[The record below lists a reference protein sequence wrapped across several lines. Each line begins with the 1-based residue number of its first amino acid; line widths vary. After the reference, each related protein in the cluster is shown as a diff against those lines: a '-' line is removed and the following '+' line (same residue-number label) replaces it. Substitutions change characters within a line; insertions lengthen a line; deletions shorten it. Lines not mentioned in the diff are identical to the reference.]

1 MAARRTE
8 RLLEVVLCL
17 SQTRTYVTKA
27 QLRDAIEDYAQSPND
42 VAFERTFERD
52 KADLRDLGVP
62 LETLGDSG
70 DEGYRIDL
78 ASAALPVVTFTP
90 DEAAVLAL
98 ARRIWHTDGAA
109 AADRALRKLEAG
121 GVAVDGGALAAV
133 EPRLIGGEQA
143 YAPLAEAASR
153 RHEVRFDHRRSGS
166 LEVLSR
172 RLQPW
177 GLLSRSGR
185 WYVVGHDLERDAPRA
200 FRLDRIVGP
209 VTAHG
214 PDDAYVRPPEIDVTS
229 LLGTTRSPSVGG
241 EAVLL
246 VRAERA
252 FELRERASD
261 LTPSPDHPG
270 FDRVTLT
277 YSDPDRL
284 VHQVL
289 EHASDVRVL
298 EPVGVRDSV
307 VDRLTSLSRGA

>member
-98 ARRIWHTDGAA
+98 ARRIWHADNAA

-121 GVAVDGGALAAV
+121 GAAVDGGALAAV

-143 YAPLAEAASR
+143 FAPLAEAASR
-153 RHEVRFDHRRSGS
+153 RHEVRFDHRRSGT
-166 LEVLSR
+166 LEVLAR

-185 WYVVGHDLERDAPRA
+185 WYVVGHDLDRDAPRA

-209 VTAHG
+209 VTGHG
-214 PDDAYVRPPEIDVTS
+214 ADEAFVRPPGVDVAA
-229 LLGTTRSPSVGG
+229 LLGSRTPSVGG
-241 EAVLL
+241 EATLL
-246 VRAERA
+246 VRNDRGH
-252 FELRERASD
+252 ELRERASEV
-261 LTPSPDHPG
+261 TPETDRPG

-277 YSDPDRL
+277 YRDLDRL

-289 EHASDVRVL
+289 EHAADVLVV
-298 EPVGVRDSV
+298 EPLALREAV
-307 VDRLTSLSRGA
+307 VDALTSLSRGA

>member
-90 DEAAVLAL
+90 DEAAVLAV
-98 ARRIWHTDGAA
+98 ARRIWHADNAA

-121 GVAVDGGALAAV
+121 GAAVDGGALAAV

-143 YAPLAEAASR
+143 FAPLAEAASR
-153 RHEVRFDHRRSGS
+153 RHEVRFDHRRSGT
-166 LEVLSR
+166 LEVARAAAAALGAAVPLGPLVRRRSR
-172 RLQPW
+172 PRPGCATRLPA
-177 GLLSRSGR
+177 GPDRR
-185 WYVVGHDLERDAPRA
+185 PGHRPRA
-200 FRLDRIVGP
+200 DE
-209 VTAHG
+209 
-214 PDDAYVRPPEIDVTS
+214 AYERPPASTS
-229 LLGTTRSPSVGG
+229 HRCWVPAGPSVGG
-241 EAVLL
+241 EATLL
-246 VRAERA
+246 VRGRA
-252 FELRERASD
+252 GASSCGSA
-261 LTPSPDHPG
+261 PRRSARRPNSP
-270 FDRVTLT
+270 
-277 YSDPDRL
+277 
-284 VHQVL
+284 
-289 EHASDVRVL
+289 AST
-298 EPVGVRDSV
+298 G
-307 VDRLTSLSRGA
+307 

>member
-27 QLRDAIEDYAQSPND
+27 QLRDAIEDYAHSPND

-78 ASAALPVVTFTP
+78 PSAALPVVTFTP

-98 ARRIWHTDGAA
+98 ARRIWHADGAA
-109 AADRALRKLEAG
+109 AADRALRKLEAS

-153 RHEVRFDHRRSGS
+153 RHEVHFDHRRSGS

-185 WYVVGHDLERDAPRA
+185 WYVVGHDLDRGEPRS

-214 PDDAYVRPPEIDVTS
+214 PDEAYLRPPTIDATE
-229 LLGTTRSPSVGG
+229 LLGSRTPSVGG
-241 EAVLL
+241 EATLL
-246 VRAERA
+246 VRAERGH
-252 FELRERASD
+252 ELRERASTV
-261 LTPSPDHPG
+261 TPAPDHPG
-270 FDRVTLT
+270 FDRLTLT
-277 YSDPDRL
+277 SVDLDRL
-284 VHQVL
+284 AHQVL
-289 EHASDVRVL
+289 EHASDVVVV
-298 EPVGVRDSV
+298 EPAALRDAVVGA
-307 VDRLTSLSRGA
+307 LTSLAGSA